1 MNATFRQLRLF
12 LALAEHG
19 SITAAARACHVTQP
33 TVSMQL
39 RELSESIGLP
49 LYEQIGKKL
58 YLTAAGEALA
68 ETARAMVEEW
78 SAFGQR
84 IDAMKGLARGR
95 VRLAVVSTAKY
106 FVPRL
111 LGSFCA
117 SHPDVD
123 VALEVLNRDG
133 VVARLQDNRDDLYI
147 MSMPPEHLELER
159 HDFLPNPLVLIA
171 PERHPLAGQ
180 CQIALSEL
188 QDERFILRER
198 GSGTRLSCDAH
209 FGQQGFRP
217 RVRLE
222 LGSNEAIQQAVAG
235 GMGLAIISRHAL
247 PQHLSDNQ
255 LTLLDVQGFPL
266 QSQWWTLYPRG
277 KRLSPLAQVL
287 LEHIEQ
293 TASDWYRQRQ
303 ASTGQAPAFP
313 PARPVPAG
321 MDQPSEPS

>member
-1 MNATFRQLRLF
+1 MNVTFRQLRLF

-39 RELSESIGLP
+39 RELSDSVGLP

-68 ETARAMVEEW
+68 ETARAMVDEW

-133 VVARLQDNRDDLYI
+133 VVARLCDNRDDLYI
-147 MSMPPEHLELER
+147 MSMPPEHMDLER
-159 HDFLPNPLVLIA
+159 HDFLPHPLVVIA
-171 PERHPLAGQ
+171 AESHPLARRR
-180 CQIALSEL
+180 QIALAEL
-188 QDERFILRER
+188 GQERFILREP
-198 GSGTRLSCDAH
+198 GSGTRAMLDAFLGMH
-209 FGQQGFRP
+209 RIVP
-217 RVRLE
+217 RERITVSGNEMAKHAVMSRLGISLTSMHTLFLELKTGALVRLDVDHTPIE
-222 LGSNEAIQQAVAG
+222 RTWYVVYHPD
-235 GMGLAIISRHAL
+235 RWL
-247 PQHLSDNQ
+247 PPAAAAFRDY
-255 LTLLDVQGFPL
+255 LLDAGARKVEAETRAL
-266 QSQWWTLYPRG
+266 
-277 KRLSPLAQVL
+277 LA
-287 LEHIEQ
+287 
-293 TASDWYRQRQ
+293 
-303 ASTGQAPAFP
+303 APP
-313 PARPVPAG
+313 GGR
-321 MDQPSEPS
+321 

>member
-1 MNATFRQLRLF
+1 MNLTFRQLRLF

-39 RELSESIGLP
+39 RELSDSVGLP

-68 ETARAMVEEW
+68 ETARAMVDEW

-133 VVARLQDNRDDLYI
+133 VVARLQYNRDDLYI

-171 PERHPLAGQ
+171 PEGHPLAGRR
-180 CQIALSEL
+180 QIPLAEL
-188 QDERFILRER
+188 GQERFILRER

-209 FGQQGFRP
+209 FRQQGFQP

-222 LGSNEAIQQAVAG
+222 LGSNEAIKQAVAG
-235 GMGLAIISRHAL
+235 GMGLAVISRHAL
-247 PQHLSDNQ
+247 AQHLAEDQ
-255 LTLLDVQGFPL
+255 LVLLDVQGFPL
-266 QSQWWTLYPRG
+266 LSHWWTLYPRG
-277 KRLSPLAQVL
+277 KRLSPLARVL
-287 LEHIEQ
+287 LEHIEH

-303 ASTGQAPAFP
+303 ASA
-313 PARPVPAG
+313 
-321 MDQPSEPS
+321 